1 MSTLGLLKEPFYI
14 SCFRNANGKVVGR
27 LLTTISLDSFEST
40 IASIDVTF
48 ACLYADDFII
58 PSKTLPVSYTA
69 ADLSSEQSVSQLLSE
84 SVKCFYIKGNN
95 YTYLIALSSKDY
107 YAPLIWM
114 IVCFIIYILL
124 VFILDYLYLF
134 RVSKARYKEISSL
147 VQALPQENATQ
158 SPSYREI
165 VPAVQN
171 ALLNASDLREK
182 QQEVTKAYMIHDL
195 IHRPCKPAVLQNY
208 AQELGIPDSGTFYC
222 LALFHIRESDNIAL
236 ETSSSEDSHQMIW
249 TIFKTVSAQFEDDT
263 VRIVCDYDT
272 DSFHALFIGDLPNH
286 PTCAEA
292 ISEQICKFIHSE
304 YGILFHS
311 SVSNSTK
318 ELSDIPTLLTQ
329 VQKLDHFSQSI
340 NSSSPVISEN
350 LLRESSASFITGNFF
365 RQQMTLANTL
375 LSKKYNV
382 IPALVASILEEH
394 VTNNPDYDLAIN
406 RLLAVAET
414 LAEAVL
420 AVKGIDLN
428 LQLYAKRLRD
438 SLTVDMLNKETESIF
453 LQLDSVL
460 NAAPTSFFEVDQACI
475 YIKENLAD
483 ANLNVTMISEA
494 VGTIPQRLIPM
505 FQKQLDMGIA
515 EYVNYQRIEEATKLL
530 TDTKM
535 KVRQISDAVGYCN
548 TDTFTRNFRK
558 LRGTTPTEYRQLF
571 MQ

>member
-1 MSTLGLLKEPFYI
+1 
-14 SCFRNANGKVVGR
+14 VVGR
-27 LLTTISLDSFEST
+27 LLTIISLDSFKST

-58 PSKTLPVSYTA
+58 PSKTLPVNYTA
-69 ADLSSEQSVSQLLSE
+69 SDLSSEQSVNRLLSE
-84 SVKCFYIKGNN
+84 SVKCFYIESDD
-95 YTYLIALSSKDY
+95 YTYVIALSSKDY
-107 YAPLIWM
+107 YAPLIWI
-114 IVCFIIYILL
+114 IVCFIVYILL
-124 VFILDYLYLF
+124 VFTLDYLYLF
-134 RVSKARYKEISSL
+134 RVSKTRYKEISSL
-147 VQALPQENATQ
+147 IQVLQQENASQ
-158 SPSYREI
+158 STSYQEI
-165 VPAVQN
+165 VPAVQT
-171 ALLNASDLREK
+171 ALLNAADLRSK
-182 QQEVTKAYMIHDL
+182 QQEVTKVYMIHDL
-195 IHRPCKPAVLQNY
+195 IHRPCRPAVLQNY
-208 AQELGIPDSGTFYC
+208 AQELEIPISGTFYC

-263 VRIVCDYDT
+263 IRIVCDYDI
-272 DSFHALFIGDLPNH
+272 DSFHALFIGNLPER
-286 PTCAEA
+286 PACAEA

-304 YGILFHS
+304 YGILLHS
-311 SVSNSTK
+311 SVSNTTK

-329 VQKLDHFSQSI
+329 VQKLEHFSRSI
-340 NSSSPVISEN
+340 NSSSSVISEN
-350 LLRESSASFITGNFF
+350 LLRESSASYITGDFF

-375 LSKKYNV
+375 LSKKYDV
-382 IPALVASILEEH
+382 VPALVSSILKEH
-394 VTNNPDYDLAIN
+394 VSDNPDYDLAVN
-406 RLLAVAET
+406 RLRAVAEM
-414 LAEAVL
+414 LSEAVL
-420 AVKGIDLN
+420 SVKGVDLN
-428 LQLYAKRLRD
+428 LKLYAGRLHD
-438 SLTVDMLNKETESIF
+438 SLSVDALNKETESIF

-460 NAAPTSFFEVDQACI
+460 NATPTSFHEVDQACI

-483 ANLNVTMISEA
+483 TNLNVTMISEA